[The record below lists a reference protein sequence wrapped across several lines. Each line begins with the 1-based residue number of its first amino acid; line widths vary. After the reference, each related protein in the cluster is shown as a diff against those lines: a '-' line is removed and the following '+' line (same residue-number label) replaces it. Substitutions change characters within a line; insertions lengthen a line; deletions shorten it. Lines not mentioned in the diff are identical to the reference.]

1 MKKLLSISFAVFA
14 IANAGYSQIKFENIS
29 LADAMTKAKAEK
41 KKIFVDVYT
50 SWCGPCKILDANVF
64 SDKKVGERMTEEYIS
79 VKLENEKSEFRGDF
93 TKFNIQGY
101 PTMLI
106 LDENGS
112 EISRIVGS
120 IALDAFQLEMDS
132 YSTKK
137 YSPISQA
144 FINLKDKSTGQ
155 AVWKENLVYLD
166 DNINSIY
173 NNSLYDVFKEAC
185 TNYYQNFDITTYDGD
200 GDLKIF
206 RHVKLPLEHTVVNL
220 YLKDSNEYAHYRHK
234 DYMTL
239 VFIKEVK
246 NSKSK
251 AETEEIKI
259 RAKKYFQD
267 HFNRLN
273 GDCESE
279 EWFMDNI
286 FVKNAKVE
294 EEVIEE
300 KVVEEENTKEKKKKS
315 KKK

>member
-1 MKKLLSISFAVFA
+1 MKKLLSISFAVLA

-50 SWCGPCKILDANVF
+50 SWCGPCKVLDRDVF
-64 SDKKVGERMTEEYIS
+64 SNAKVGERMTEEYIS

-93 TKFNIQGY
+93 AKFNIQGY

-106 LDENGS
+106 LDENGV
-112 EISRIVGS
+112 EIKKIVGAIS
-120 IALDAFQLEMDS
+120 LDEFQLEMDS

-144 FINLKDKSTGQ
+144 LMNLVDKSTGQ
-155 AVWKENLVYLD
+155 AVWKENLVYLY
-166 DNINSIY
+166 DNINS
-173 NNSLYDVFKEAC
+173 LYGAGLDDEFVLAC
-185 TNYYQNFDITTYDGD
+185 NNYYQNFDITTYDGD

-206 RHVKLPLEHTVVNL
+206 RYANLSLEHPVVNL
-220 YLKDSNEYAHYRHK
+220 YLKDTNEYAHFLHK
-234 DYMTL
+234 NYMTL
-239 VFIKEVK
+239 AFIKELHQ
-246 NSKSK
+246 SKSK
-251 AETEEIKI
+251 EEIEQIKV
-259 RAKKYFQD
+259 RARKYHSD
-267 HFNRLN
+267 HCNRLN
-273 GDCESE
+273 GDCENE

-286 FVKNAKVE
+286 FVKNAKV